1 MSSLEML
8 NTLRRLSDNG
18 HLVITTLKSLP
29 PETAG
34 LFNQIVLLSDH
45 QVGEK

>member
-8 NTLRRLSDNG
+8 NTLRTLSDNG
-18 HLVITTLKSLP
+18 HLVLITLTSLP

-45 QVGEK
+45 QVGKK